1 MSNTDFPEGVVAFQL
16 SADVDP
22 DLFGGGLCVAGDVEY
37 DLAELLDA
45 GDGYIATGRPALAQL
60 LDDLEAF
67 APADLDDVPP
77 HALVEGWEVEEDL
90 TALTNP
96 GGFTVAEV
104 LEALRNAD
112 ADAVALCLQAEAAGK
127 SRATI
132 LSYEPPAPE
141 SADDGGDD
149 DQGEPQGDADTQ
161 GDADSAAE

>member
-1 MSNTDFPEGVVAFQL
+1 MSHTEFPEGVVAFQL

-37 DLAELLDA
+37 DLADLLDA
-45 GDGYIATGRPALAQL
+45 GDGYIATGRPALIQL

-67 APADLDDVPP
+67 APANLDDVPH

-96 GGFTVAEV
+96 GGFTVPEV

-112 ADAVALCLQAEAAGK
+112 ADAVALCLQAEAAG
-127 SRATI
+127 RGRTTI
-132 LSYEPPAPE
+132 LSYEPPAPD
-141 SADDGGDD
+141 SADSGDD